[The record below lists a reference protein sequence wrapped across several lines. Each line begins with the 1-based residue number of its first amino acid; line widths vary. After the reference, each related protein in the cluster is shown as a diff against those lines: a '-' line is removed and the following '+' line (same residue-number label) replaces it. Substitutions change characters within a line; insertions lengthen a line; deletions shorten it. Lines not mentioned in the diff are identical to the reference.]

1 MNTTNVLKWIEN
13 LPAVDGSNVQNILF
27 AAKRE
32 EVLALVKRAENLNE
46 DEARNVRNDAYL
58 AALKIESDARKI
70 WGDEEINLAKA
81 NGL

>member
-13 LPAVDGSNVQNILF
+13 LPAVDDSNVQNILF

>member
-1 MNTTNVLKWIEN
+1 MNTTNVLMWIEN
-13 LPAVDGSNVQNILF
+13 LPAVDGNNVQNILF
-27 AAKRE
+27 VAKRE